1 MIGASI
7 AEDITAQVQS
17 DAAIA
22 ESEERYR
29 ALFASAPMAIFVCD
43 RNAVIQ
49 DYNNHAV
56 ALWGREPVR
65 GVEQHCGS
73 IKLWLPNGTL
83 LPHAQSPLGEVLRT
97 GFPAHNVEVFIERPG
112 GSRLPVLVN
121 FAPLKNTEGEVTG
134 AITSFVDITERK
146 RAEAA
151 LREGDERFR
160 ALIDIS
166 AQIVWT
172 ASAEGAVVEDSP
184 SWRTFTGQTFEQSRD
199 FGWLDAIEPDD
210 REKVSEAWRDAVARI
225 APIEIDYRLRHVSG
239 EWRWTTARATPVF
252 AADGSLKMY
261 VGMNIDI
268 TERKRAE
275 LRQQLL
281 MDELNHRVKNTL
293 ATVQSIAAQLLKGT
307 PDVELRETFDGRLVA
322 LSRTHDLLM
331 HDSWESAS
339 LRDLLL
345 QEFEPYWS
353 GEDARFVVEGPSLR
367 LNPKAALTL
376 GMAFHE
382 LTTNA
387 AKYGALSKPT
397 GQVRVTW
404 EVLRASEPSALRLK
418 WIETGGPPVKKREH
432 KGFGS
437 TLIERGVSLE
447 LEGEVQVEFDPS
459 GLICTME
466 VPLAAAG
473 GGRGRRSE

>member
-1 MIGASI
+1 M
-7 AEDITAQVQS
+7 
-17 DAAIA
+17 
-22 ESEERYR
+22 
-29 ALFASAPMAIFVCD
+29 
-43 RNAVIQ
+43 
-49 DYNNHAV
+49 
-56 ALWGREPVR
+56 
-65 GVEQHCGS
+65 
-73 IKLWLPNGTL
+73 
-83 LPHAQSPLGEVLRT
+83 
-97 GFPAHNVEVFIERPG
+97 EVFIERPG

-172 ASAEGAVVEDSP
+172 AGAEGAVVEDSP
-184 SWRTFTGQTFEQSRD
+184 SWRAFTGQTFEQSRE

-210 REKVSEAWRDAVARI
+210 RERVSEAWRDAVARI

-331 HDSWESAS
+331 HDSWKSAS

-353 GEDARFVVEGPSLR
+353 GEDARFVVEGPDLR

-447 LEGEVQVEFDPS
+447 LEGEVRVEFDPS

-466 VPLAAAG
+466 IPLAAAG
-473 GGRGRRSE
+473 GRKIN